1 MDLLNALI
9 LGIIQGLTEFI
20 PVSSKGHLVI
30 AQNLLQ
36 NFTEPPVL
44 FDAVLHLGT
53 AAVIIFYFRKRFKE
67 ILTNPRLVGLVALA
81 TIPVAFAGYVFK
93 HRIEE
98 LFTNVQ
104 LTGVCFIFMGTVL
117 FFADRRQNGGKTA
130 SETTWLDALLIGLA
144 QVFALIPGISRS
156 GSTISS
162 GIFRG
167 LDKKFAMEFSFLLS
181 VPAILGAAA
190 LKIKDALHAGGV
202 ELHLLPFAFGF
213 ISAAVVGYLTI
224 KVLMNFLQKQ
234 RMYMFSIYLWIAGTL
249 VLVLFR

>member
-30 AQNLLQ
+30 AQKLLQ

-53 AAVIIFYFRKRFKE
+53 AAVIIFYFRHRLKE
-67 ILTNPRLVGLVALA
+67 ILTNPRLIGLVALA

-98 LFTNVQ
+98 LFTNVP
-104 LTGVCFIFMGTVL
+104 LTGLCFIIMGTLL
-117 FFADRRQNGGKTA
+117 FFADRRQNGVKSA
-130 SETTWLDALLIGLA
+130 SETTWLDAALIGLA

-167 LDKKFAMEFSFLLS
+167 LNKKFAMEFSFLLS
-181 VPAILGAAA
+181 VPAILGAAG
-190 LKIKDALHAGGV
+190 LKIKDALHEGV
-202 ELHLLPFAFGF
+202 VQLNFLPFIAGF
-213 ISAAVVGYLTI
+213 LAAAVVGYFTI
-224 KVLMNFLQKQ
+224 KVLLDFLQRQ
-234 RMYMFSIYLWIAGTL
+234 RMYIFSVYLWIAGTL
-249 VLVLFR
+249 VLVFFR